1 MLWRKNKIKT
11 EGRLV
16 HEAGEKTGRGYVCG
30 ARESRRGRWLL
41 CCLEYGIALAYIYI
55 ANAQTLRLQLR
66 S

>member
-55 ANAQTLRLQLR
+55 
-66 S
+66 